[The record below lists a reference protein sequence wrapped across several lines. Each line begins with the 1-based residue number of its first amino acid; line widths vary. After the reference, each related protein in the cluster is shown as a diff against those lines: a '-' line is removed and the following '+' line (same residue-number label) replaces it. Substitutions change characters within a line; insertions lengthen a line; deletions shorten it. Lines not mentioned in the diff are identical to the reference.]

1 MGISNRSKP
10 SDADGNI
17 PPASLFRL
25 TTWILSSVDNASV
38 TLFRIG
44 FGTMFSW
51 WAWDYLATGRVH
63 SIYVEPSFHF
73 SYKVFDWVQPLQA
86 NGMIAVFLAIVALGL
101 LVCAGVF
108 YRWSSLLL
116 ALTFTYVFLLEK
128 TNYQNHY
135 YLMILIAWWMP
146 WLPLAKNV
154 SYDATRFPATME
166 STTMAWVL
174 WILRFH
180 IALPYLFGGL
190 AKLHGDWLAGEP
202 MRQILASQT
211 QMPLVGQFLS
221 NEPMVM
227 LFVWGGLLFD
237 LGIVPLLLYRKTR
250 TVAYLICVAFHLT
263 NSVLFTI
270 HVFPWF
276 MIFATTLFF
285 EPDWP
290 RKILGGSPI
299 AFKPSVQTRWS
310 DFSAQRKFGLGLTL
324 AYCLF
329 HCGWPFR
336 HLLSEGDASWTERG
350 HMFSWRMML
359 RGKTAGVRYFVT
371 DRTSNE
377 TYTPNLRGIINVD
390 QANRFTRD
398 PEMIWQLAQHLARE
412 HKARTGR
419 TPRVQAFVLTS
430 LNGRKPQLFIDPEID
445 LAAEPKFARQRSW
458 ILPLKE
464 PLRSSP
470 WKVPLGE
477 WEKHIEMPKL
487 PVVNSRTPR

>member
-1 MGISNRSKP
+1 MDKSDRPNP

-17 PPASLFRL
+17 LPASLFRL
-25 TTWILSSVDNASV
+25 ANQVFSPVDNASV

-44 FGTMFSW
+44 VGAMFSW
-51 WAWDYLATGRVH
+51 WAWDYLATGRVQ

-73 SYKVFDWVQPLQA
+73 SYKFFDWVQPLQP
-86 NGMIAVFLAIVALGL
+86 NGMIAVFIAIMALGL

-108 YRWSSLLL
+108 YRWSSLIL
-116 ALTFTYVFLLEK
+116 ALTFAYIFLLEK

-135 YLMILIAWWMP
+135 YLMILIACWMP

-154 SYDATRFPATME
+154 SYDASRFQAIKGSIMNV
-166 STTMAWVL
+166 WVL

-180 IALPYLFGGL
+180 IALPYIFGGL

-211 QMPLVGQFLS
+211 QMPLVGQYLS

-227 LFVWGGLLFD
+227 FFVWGGLLFD
-237 LGIVPLLLYRKTR
+237 LGIVPLLLFRKTR
-250 TVAYLICVAFHLT
+250 TVAYLVCVAFHLT
-263 NSVLFTI
+263 NSVLFSI

-290 RKILGGSPI
+290 RRVLGGAPL
-299 AFKPSVQTRWS
+299 AFKPSVQTQWR
-310 DFSAQRKFGLGLTL
+310 DFSKRRKFGTVVTL

-329 HCGWPFR
+329 HGVWPFR
-336 HLLSEGDASWTERG
+336 HLLHGGDASWTERG
-350 HMFSWRMML
+350 HLFSWRMML
-359 RGKTAGVRYFVT
+359 RGKTAGVRYFIT
-371 DRTSNE
+371 DLVSHE
-377 TYTPNLRGIINVD
+377 TYMPNLRGIINVD

-398 PEMIWQLAQHLARE
+398 PEMIWQLAKYLAKE
-412 HKARTGR
+412 HAARTGR
-419 TPRVQAFVLTS
+419 TPRVQALVLTS
-430 LNGRKPQLFIDPEID
+430 LNGRKPQLFIDPEVD
-445 LAAEPKFARQRSW
+445 LAAEPKYTRNRPW
-458 ILPLKE
+458 VLPLKE

-470 WKVPLGE
+470 WKVPLVE
-477 WEKHIEMPKL
+477 WEKHVEMPKL
-487 PVVNSRTPR
+487 PAVNSRAPN